1 MSMQAPKSCDTWVG
15 VTHARLPV
23 AAAFDWAVLP
33 RCGAVVLF
41 SGTARDHTAGRDVP
55 APVEQLEYETY
66 DGRVEPRLAEV
77 ADEARRRW
85 PVLGRVAL
93 LHRLGAVAVGE
104 SSVVVVVSAPHRP
117 EAFAGGR
124 FCIDTIK
131 ATVPI
136 WKREVWA
143 GGHAWAADAHDLVD
157 AAPADVSAVDVTAV
171 DVAPVE
177 HPRAPANVLE

>member
-1 MSMQAPKSCDTWVG
+1 MQAPSSCDTWVG
-15 VTHARLPV
+15 VTHACLPV
-23 AAAFDWAVLP
+23 AGALDWAVVP

-41 SGTARDHTAGRDVP
+41 SGTARDHTPGRDGP
-55 APVEQLEYETY
+55 ARVVEQLEYETY

-117 EAFAGGR
+117 EAFAAGR

-136 WKREVWA
+136 WKREAWA
-143 GGHAWAADAHDLVD
+143 GGHAWAEDAHDLVD
-157 AAPADVSAVDVTAV
+157 AAQANA
-171 DVAPVE
+171 APVE
-177 HPRAPANVLE
+177 RPGT